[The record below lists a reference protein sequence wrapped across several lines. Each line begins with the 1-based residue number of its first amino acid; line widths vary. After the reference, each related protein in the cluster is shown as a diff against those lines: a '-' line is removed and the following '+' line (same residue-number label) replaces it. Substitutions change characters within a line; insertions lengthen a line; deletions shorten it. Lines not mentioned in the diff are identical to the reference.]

1 MSDNQANP
9 LKEAETDVQKA
20 QKAIS
25 GLLNPLNP
33 KEEET
38 IGQQPPPK
46 EDEKQNSPEP
56 TEEESQEDQPQDQ
69 EISEETESQEEVSE
83 QEVSQDEEQIDTQ
96 EKQDSPLHKVKVNG
110 QEFEVTL
117 DELRNGYSRD
127 ADYRRKTEELSY
139 EKKQL
144 MSESEK
150 QRQDY
155 SAKLNE
161 ANQMLSLAQ
170 QQLNADMNSADLE
183 KLYEEDPTEAA
194 RIEHRLRKK
203 QEKINSAVAK
213 NQSEQKKQFDS
224 FLKDQQIKL
233 VSKMPEFND
242 PDKASKLKSSM
253 KSTLNFYGFNDQ
265 EVAQVYDHRIVMLV
279 NDAMKFRNLQKAKP
293 NIAKKITKPSKVF
306 SSGVKQTKSD
316 VTLKARKDK
325 LSRLKKTG
333 SHKDAASIF
342 LDMIN
347 NK

>member
-38 IGQQPPPK
+38 IGQQTPPK
-46 EDEKQNSPEP
+46 EDEKQNSSEP
-56 TEEESQEDQPQDQ
+56 TQEESQEDQPQDQ

-139 EKKQL
+139 EKKQF

-155 SAKLNE
+155 SARLNE
-161 ANQMLSLAQ
+161 ASQMLSLAQ
-170 QQLNADMNSADLE
+170 QQLNADINSADLE

-233 VSKMPEFND
+233 VTKMPEFND

-265 EVAQVYDHRIVMLV
+265 E
-279 NDAMKFRNLQKAKP
+279 
-293 NIAKKITKPSKVF
+293 
-306 SSGVKQTKSD
+306 
-316 VTLKARKDK
+316 
-325 LSRLKKTG
+325 LSLI
-333 SHKDAASIF
+333 HI
-342 LDMIN
+342 
-347 NK
+347 